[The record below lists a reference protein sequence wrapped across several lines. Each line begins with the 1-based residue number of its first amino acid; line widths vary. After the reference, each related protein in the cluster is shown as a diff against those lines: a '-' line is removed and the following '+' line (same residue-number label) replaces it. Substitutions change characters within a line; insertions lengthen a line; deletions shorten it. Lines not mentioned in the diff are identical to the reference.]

1 MMESKR
7 NNIYKYFTVSKLP
20 EFFCKLLEGLEPS
33 RSCVLALLSLLLIIS
48 CKQQQK
54 IKPLF
59 ELVENS
65 GIQFVNKVTDNDTI
79 NILNYR
85 NFYNGGGVATGDI
98 NNDGL
103 ADVFFTANQ
112 GSNKLF
118 LNKSNLP
125 AAKTGFK
132 FEDISAKAGFID
144 KQQYSTGVVM
154 ADINADGWLD
164 IFVCNAGS
172 MHNAALRSNQLFIN
186 NKDLTFTESAE
197 KYGLKDSGYTTQ
209 VSFFDYDLDGDLDMF
224 KIDNSPVPVSSLGYP
239 KQRDVFAANWN
250 VADYLKGGGDHLYK
264 NDNGFYK
271 EVTQQAG
278 IHGTLMSFGLGVTVG
293 DVNNDNY
300 PDVYVS
306 NDFFERDYLYI
317 NQKNGTFKDE
327 LEERV
332 GHNSYASMGADFGD
346 INNDGYPEIFTTD
359 MLPADDYRLKTTLSF
374 DDIDQFR
381 LKERNGFFHQ
391 YLQNTLQLN
400 DGSGKFK
407 DIANY
412 SGVNASE
419 WSWGALI
426 FDADNDGLNDLY
438 VCNGIYRDLTNQ
450 DFLSFDANEIKE
462 KIMATGQ
469 KNLSELVNKI
479 PSIAVPNKMYRNL
492 GNLKFK
498 DKGIDWGFDKNS
510 FSNGAAYADLD
521 NDGDLDVVVNNV
533 NEPAFVFKNNSR
545 EQNKNNFTGISLKG
559 NDKNTFAVGSK
570 IIVYKKDQMLTKE
583 IMPSRGFQSS
593 VDYKQSIGIGNAV
606 QIDSL
611 IIVWPN
617 LTYTKVIH
625 PEINKYLNYI
635 QPVNG
640 EKLNNKPAT
649 KSASLFEIV
658 SSDFEKNI
666 DDDFTDFYREKAIP
680 QMLSHDGP
688 KAAVADVNGD
698 GLDDIYIGG
707 TIAKQG
713 QLYLQNSS
721 GVFIKKDEL
730 IFKQFT
736 GFVDGAV
743 LFFDCD
749 KDGDNDLLLCS
760 GGNAA
765 IPSSRD
771 LQHRLFINDGKGN
784 FQIST
789 TAFPPNK
796 DNISVA
802 VASDF
807 DNDGDLDLFVGARCV
822 SGEYG
827 LTPQSHIYIND
838 GKGNFKDM
846 PAESCKGISDA
857 GMVTGAVWANADGD
871 AAYELIIA
879 GEWMAPKIFK
889 YSNNNFTAIKTN
901 LDDKMGWW
909 QTVAVADLNGDGKQ
923 DLILGNLGENFYLH
937 PGNNN
942 PVKLF
947 LNDFDNN
954 GQTDKIIS
962 RTIDGKDK
970 PVFMKGELES
980 QMPML
985 KKQNLRNNDYANK
998 SVQELFSKEIID
1010 KATVKK
1016 VNYSSSCI
1024 AYNNG
1029 NGNFSL
1035 QNLPVSIQL
1044 SSVKNVLPVD
1054 INEDGK
1060 IDLIIGGNEFGFQP
1074 QLGRL
1079 DASTGDVLLND
1090 GKGNFAVLNQ
1100 MQSGIGVQGQI
1111 RDLVLLKR
1119 NNKINILFLRNNE
1132 FPVLYEGIMKKTP
1145 AIK

>member
-1 MMESKR
+1 M
-7 NNIYKYFTVSKLP
+7 
-20 EFFCKLLEGLEPS
+20 
-33 RSCVLALLSLLLIIS
+33 
-48 CKQQQK
+48 
-54 IKPLF
+54 
-59 ELVENS
+59 VENS
-65 GIQFVNKVTDNDTI
+65 GIEFVNKVQDNDTI

-118 LNKSNLP
+118 LNKGN
-125 AAKTGFK
+125 FK
-132 FEDISAKAGFID
+132 FEDIAAKAGFID

-172 MHNAALRSNQLFIN
+172 MYDASLRSNQLFIN
-186 NKDLTFTESAE
+186 NHLSPSPNGEGRGEVTFTESAE

-224 KIDNSPVPVSSLGYP
+224 KIDNSPVPVNSLGYP

-391 YLQNTLQLN
+391 YLQNTMQLN
-400 DGSGKFK
+400 DGIGKFK

-412 SGVNASE
+412 SGVSASE
-419 WSWGALI
+419 WSWGALM
-426 FDADNDGLNDLY
+426 FDADNDGYNDLY
-438 VCNGIYRDLTNQ
+438 ICNGIYRDLTNQ
-450 DFLSFDANEIKE
+450 DFLSFDANEIKNKMLASGE
-462 KIMATGQ
+462 
-469 KNLSELVNKI
+469 KNLSALVNKI
-479 PSIAVPNKMYRNL
+479 PSIAVPNKMFRNL
-492 GNLKFK
+492 GNLKFS
-498 DKGIDWGFDKNS
+498 DEGINWGFDKNS
-510 FSNGAAYADLD
+510 FSNGASYADLD
-521 NDGDLDVVVNNV
+521 NDGDLDIVVNNV
-533 NEPAFVFKNNSR
+533 NEPAFVYKNNSR
-545 EQNKNNFTGISLKG
+545 EQNQNNFICFTLKG
-559 NDKNTFAVGSK
+559 KDKNTFAVGSK
-570 IIVYKKDQMLTKE
+570 IVVYAGRQVLSRE
-583 IMPSRGFQSS
+583 VMPSRGFQSS
-593 VDYKQSIGIGNAV
+593 VDYKQSIGIGNITT
-606 QIDSL
+606 IDSV
-611 IIVWPN
+611 IITWPN
-617 LTYTKVIH
+617 LTYTKTLQ
-625 PEINKYLNYI
+625 PEINKYLTYA
-635 QPVNG
+635 QPAAG
-640 EKLNNKPAT
+640 EKISDKIVAGTEP
-649 KSASLFEIV
+649 LFEIAAT
-658 SSDFEKNI
+658 SFEKDR

-698 GLDDIYIGG
+698 GLEDVYIGG
-707 TIAKQG
+707 TVTQPG
-713 QLYLQNSS
+713 QLYLQNAA
-721 GVFIKKDEL
+721 GEFIKKEEPA
-730 IFKQFT
+730 FKQLT

-743 LFFDCD
+743 LFFDAD
-749 KDGDNDLLLCS
+749 NDGDKDLLLCS
-760 GGNAA
+760 GGNVAM
-765 IPSSRD
+765 PLSREM
-771 LQHRLFINDGKGN
+771 QHRLFLNDGKGN
-784 FQIST
+784 FTIST
-789 TAFPPNK
+789 KAFPANK
-796 DNISVA
+796 DNSSVA
-802 VASDF
+802 IANDF
-807 DNDGDLDLFVGARCV
+807 DGDGDQDLFVGARCV

-827 LTPQSHIYIND
+827 MTPQSHIYVND
-838 GKGNFKDM
+838 GKGNFTAM
-846 PAESCKGISDA
+846 PDDKCKGPSDA
-857 GMVTGAVWANADGD
+857 GMVTSAVWVNVDEEKD
-871 AAYELIIA
+871 KELVIV

-889 YSNNNFTAIKTN
+889 YKNGAFVLLNTN

-909 QTVAVADLNGDGKQ
+909 QTVAAADCNADGKE

-937 PGNNN
+937 PDQQN

-947 LNDFDNN
+947 LSDFDNN
-954 GQTDKIIS
+954 GQMDKIIT

-970 PVFMKGELES
+970 PIFMKGELES
-980 QMPML
+980 QMPVL
-985 KKQNLRNNDYANK
+985 KKQNLHNADYAKK
-998 SVQELFSKEIID
+998 SVQELFDAAQIKKAEVKEI
-1010 KATVKK
+1010 
-1016 VNYSSSCI
+1016 NYSSSCI
-1024 AYNNG
+1024 AVNKG
-1029 NGNFSL
+1029 NGNFTI
-1035 QNLPVSIQL
+1035 QNLPASIQF
-1044 SSVKNVLPVD
+1044 SSVKAIKALDVNG
-1054 INEDGK
+1054 DGK
-1060 IDLIIGGNEFGFQP
+1060 TDLILGGNEFGFQP

-1079 DASTGDVLLND
+1079 DANSGEVLIND
-1090 GKGNFAVLNQ
+1090 GKGNFSILDVN
-1100 MQSGIGVQGQI
+1100 QSGIKVPGQV
-1111 RDLVLLKR
+1111 RDMVTINR
-1119 NNKINILFLRNNE
+1119 NGQTNIMFLINNE
-1132 FPVLYEGIMKKTP
+1132 FPVLYNLKNKNTTLKK
-1145 AIK
+1145 

>member
-1 MMESKR
+1 MELKR
-7 NNIYKYFTVSKLP
+7 NNFCEYFAISKP
-20 EFFCKLLEGLEPS
+20 C
-33 RSCVLALLSLLLIIS
+33 RSCVLAMLSLLLIIS

-54 IKPLF
+54 VKPLF

-65 GIQFVNKVTDNDTI
+65 GIEFLNKVQDNDTI

-112 GSNKLF
+112 GNNKLF
-118 LNKSNLP
+118 LNKGN
-125 AAKTGFK
+125 FK
-132 FEDISAKAGFID
+132 FEDIAAKAGFIN
-144 KQQYSTGVVM
+144 KQQFSTGVVM
-154 ADINADGWLD
+154 ADVNADGWLD

-172 MHNAALRSNQLFIN
+172 MHNAVLRSNQLFIN
-186 NKDLTFTESAE
+186 NHDLSFTESAE

-224 KIDNSPVPVSSLGYP
+224 KIDNSPVPVNSLGYP
-239 KQRDVFAANWN
+239 KQRDVLAADWN
-250 VADYLKGGGDHLYK
+250 VADYLKGGGDHLYR

-293 DVNNDNY
+293 DVNGDKY
-300 PDVYVS
+300 PDIYVS

-391 YLQNTLQLN
+391 FLQNTLQLN
-400 DGSGKFK
+400 DGNGKFK
-407 DIANY
+407 DIANF

-419 WSWGALI
+419 WSWGALM

-462 KIMATGQ
+462 KMMATGQ

-492 GNLKFK
+492 GNLKFE

-510 FSNGAAYADLD
+510 FSNGAAYADFD
-521 NDGDLDVVVNNV
+521 NDGDLDIVVNNV
-533 NEPAFVFKNNSR
+533 NEPAFVFKNNSQ
-545 EQNKNNFTGISLKG
+545 EQNKNNFIGIALKG

-570 IIVYKKDQMLTKE
+570 IVVYIKEQILTKE

-593 VDYKQSIGIGNAV
+593 VDYKQSIGIGNAAQV
-606 QIDSL
+606 DS
-611 IIVWPN
+611 IIIIWPN
-617 LTYTKVIH
+617 LTYTKILH
-625 PEINKYLNYI
+625 PQINKYLAYK
-635 QPVNG
+635 QPLNG
-640 EKLNNKPAT
+640 EKFKDNAAIKIE
-649 KSASLFEIV
+649 SLFEKIPTN
-658 SSDFEKNI
+658 FEKNI

-688 KAAVADVNGD
+688 KAAVADINGD

-707 TIAKQG
+707 TIVKQG
-713 QLYLQNSS
+713 QLYLQNTLSQ
-721 GVFIKKDEL
+721 FIQKNEMA
-730 IFKQFT
+730 FKQFT

-760 GGNAA
+760 AGNAVL
-765 IPSSRD
+765 PFSREM
-771 LQHRLFINDGKGN
+771 QHRLFRNDGKGN
-784 FQIST
+784 FKIST
-789 TAFPPNK
+789 TSFPDNK

-802 VASDF
+802 IANDF
-807 DNDGDLDLFVGARCV
+807 DSDGDLDLFVGARCV

-827 LTPQSHIYIND
+827 LTPQSHIYTND

-846 PAESCKGISDA
+846 PADKCKGIAEA
-857 GMVTGAVWANADGD
+857 GMVTGAVWANMDSDTAK
-871 AAYELIIA
+871 ELVIV
-879 GEWMAPKIFK
+879 GEWMEPKIFK
-889 YSNNNFTAIKTN
+889 YSNNNFIALKTN
-901 LDDKMGWW
+901 LGDKMGWW
-909 QTVAVADLNGDGKQ
+909 QTVAIADLNNDGKQ
-923 DLILGNLGENFYLH
+923 DLIFGNLGENFYLH
-937 PGNNN
+937 PDNKT

-954 GQTDKIIS
+954 GQTDKVIT

-985 KKQNLRNNDYANK
+985 KKQNLRNNDFAKK
-998 SVQELFSKEIID
+998 SVQELFTKTQIEKSIVRQI
-1010 KATVKK
+1010 
-1016 VNYSSSCI
+1016 NYSSSCI
-1024 AYNNG
+1024 AFNNG
-1029 NGNFSL
+1029 SGNFTI
-1035 QNLPVSIQL
+1035 QNLPLSIQL
-1044 SSVKNVLPVD
+1044 SSIKTVLSID
-1054 INEDGK
+1054 INDDGN
-1060 IDLIIGGNEFGFQP
+1060 IDLVIGGNEFGFQP

-1079 DASTGDVLLND
+1079 DACTGDVLIND
-1090 GKGNFAVLNQ
+1090 GKGNFSVLNP
-1100 MQSGIGVQGQI
+1100 MQTGIALQGQV
-1111 RDLVLLKR
+1111 RDIVFVKR
-1119 NNKINILFLRNNE
+1119 NNKINILFLQNNE
-1132 FPVLYEGIMKKTP
+1132 FPVLYEVKKKNTI
-1145 AIK
+1145 AKK

>member
-1 MMESKR
+1 M
-7 NNIYKYFTVSKLP
+7 
-20 EFFCKLLEGLEPS
+20 
-33 RSCVLALLSLLLIIS
+33 
-48 CKQQQK
+48 
-54 IKPLF
+54 
-59 ELVENS
+59 VENS
-65 GIQFVNKVTDNDTI
+65 GIEFVNKVQDNDTI

-118 LNKSNLP
+118 LNKGN
-125 AAKTGFK
+125 FK
-132 FEDISAKAGFID
+132 FEDISAKAGFFD
-144 KQQYSTGVVM
+144 KQQFSTGMVM
-154 ADINADGWLD
+154 ADINEDGWLD
-164 IFVCNAGS
+164 IFICNAGS

-186 NKDLTFTESAE
+186 NKNLTFTESAE

-209 VSFFDYDLDGDLDMF
+209 VSFFDYDADGDLDMF
-224 KIDNSPVPVSSLGYP
+224 KIDNSPVPVNSLGYP
-239 KQRDVFAANWN
+239 KQRDVFAADWN
-250 VADYLKGGGDHLYK
+250 VPNYLKGGGDHLYR
-264 NDNGFYK
+264 NDNGHFT
-271 EVTQQAG
+271 EVTKQAG

-327 LEERV
+327 LEERL

-391 YLQNTLQLN
+391 FLQNTLQLN
-400 DGSGKFK
+400 DGNGKFK

-419 WSWGALI
+419 WSWGALM

-492 GNLKFK
+492 GNLKFE
-498 DKGIDWGFDKNS
+498 DKGIEWGFDKNS

-545 EQNKNNFTGISLKG
+545 EQNKNNFIGIFLKG
-559 NDKNTFAVGSK
+559 IEKNTFAIGSK
-570 IIVYKKDQMLTKE
+570 IIVYNKDQILTKE

-593 VDYKQSIGIGNAV
+593 VDYKQCIGIGNAV
-606 QIDSL
+606 KIDSV

-617 LTYTKVIH
+617 LTYTKIIS
-625 PEINKYLNYI
+625 PELNKYHSYT
-635 QPVNG
+635 QPVGG
-640 EKLNNKPAT
+640 EKLSTVIKTLPAP
-649 KSASLFEIV
+649 LFKAV
-658 SSDFEKNI
+658 PTDFEKNM

-707 TIAKQG
+707 TVTKQG
-713 QLYLQNSS
+713 QLYLQNTL
-721 GVFIKKDEL
+721 GGFVKKDEL

-765 IPSSRD
+765 MPSSREM
-771 LQHRLFINDGKGN
+771 QHRLYINDGKGN
-784 FQIST
+784 FKIAT
-789 TAFPPNK
+789 DAFPVNK

-802 VASDF
+802 VANDF
-807 DNDGDLDLFVGARCV
+807 DNDGDLDLFIGARCV

-827 LTPQSHIYIND
+827 LTPQSHIYLND
-838 GKGNFKDM
+838 GKGIFKDM
-846 PAESCKGISDA
+846 PADKCKGISDA
-857 GMVTGAVWANADGD
+857 GMVTGAVWANVDAD
-871 AAYELIIA
+871 AAKELIIT
-879 GEWMAPKIFK
+879 GEWMTPLILK
-889 YSNNNFTAIKTN
+889 YSNNNFTQLITT

-909 QTVAVADLNGDGKQ
+909 QTVAVADLNNDGKQ

-937 PGNNN
+937 ADDKNS
-942 PVKLF
+942 VKLF
-947 LNDFDNN
+947 LSDFDNN
-954 GQTDKIIS
+954 GQTDKIIT
-962 RTIDGKDK
+962 RTINGKDK

-985 KKQNLRNNDYANK
+985 KKQNLRNNDYAKK
-998 SVQELFSKEIID
+998 SVQELFSKEVMD
-1010 KATVKK
+1010 KATVKR

-1035 QNLPVSIQL
+1035 QDLPAAIQL
-1044 SSVKNVLPVD
+1044 SSVKNVLPAD

-1060 IDLIIGGNEFGFQP
+1060 MDLIIGGNEFGFQP

-1079 DASTGDVLLND
+1079 DASTGDVLINT
-1090 GKGNFAVLNQ
+1090 GNNNFTVLNQ
-1100 MQSGIGVQGQI
+1100 IQSGLKLQGQV
-1111 RDLVLLKR
+1111 RDIILLKR
-1119 NNKINILFLRNNE
+1119 NNATNILFLQNNE
-1132 FPVLYEGIMKKTP
+1132 LPVLYQLTKKTP
-1145 AIK
+1145 IAKK